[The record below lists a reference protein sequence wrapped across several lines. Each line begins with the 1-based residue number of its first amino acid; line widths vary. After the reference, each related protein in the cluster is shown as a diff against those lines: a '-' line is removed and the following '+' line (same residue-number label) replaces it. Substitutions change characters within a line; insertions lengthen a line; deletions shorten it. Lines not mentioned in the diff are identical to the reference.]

1 MYLGKPVI
9 ATNWSAN
16 TEFMD
21 KETACM
27 IDYDLVTLEKN
38 YGPFLKGQ
46 KWADPN
52 IKQAATEMKKLKE
65 QKDYYYTKGKLA
77 QTSIKQLLSSERI
90 NKLIVN
96 RVHQITSGG

>member
-1 MYLGKPVI
+1 
-9 ATNWSAN
+9 
-16 TEFMD
+16 
-21 KETACM
+21 
-27 IDYDLVTLEKN
+27 
-38 YGPFLKGQ
+38 
-46 KWADPN
+46 
-52 IKQAATEMKKLKE
+52 MKKLKE